1 MTTYLKKQEV
11 EFKDPST
18 GEVLSVLEELE
29 TPGTEFLNITLKD
42 DEGWKLDVYEN
53 GFVEFYELNYDKRV
67 IGKNVSHERVIQMW
81 RMMAEGKRDQVKKLL
96 KKKPSDLCTGCLYCV
111 DGWELNDARADLNA
125 LKPHFKLLRAGA
137 VFHGYFFGDTTIIN

>member
-29 TPGTEFLNITLKD
+29 TPGTEYLNITLKD

-53 GFVEFYELNYDKRV
+53 GFVEFYELNYDIRV
-67 IGKNVSHERVIQMW
+67 VGRNVTHERVIQMW
-81 RMMAEGKRDQVKKLL
+81 RMMQEGKRDELKKLL
-96 KKKPSDLCTGCLYCV
+96 KKKPDP
-111 DGWELNDARADLNA
+111 DQA
-125 LKPHFKLLRAGA
+125 
-137 VFHGYFFGDTTIIN
+137 

>member
-29 TPGTEFLNITLKD
+29 TPGTEYLNITLKD

-67 IGKNVSHERVIQMW
+67 VGRNITNERVIQMW
-81 RMMAEGKRDQVKKLL
+81 RMMQEGKRDELKKLL
-96 KKKPSDLCTGCLYCV
+96 KKKPDP
-111 DGWELNDARADLNA
+111 NQA
-125 LKPHFKLLRAGA
+125 
-137 VFHGYFFGDTTIIN
+137 

>member
-29 TPGTEFLNITLKD
+29 TPGTEYLNITLKD

-53 GFVEFYELNYDKRV
+53 GFVEFY
-67 IGKNVSHERVIQMW
+67 
-81 RMMAEGKRDQVKKLL
+81 
-96 KKKPSDLCTGCLYCV
+96 
-111 DGWELNDARADLNA
+111 
-125 LKPHFKLLRAGA
+125 
-137 VFHGYFFGDTTIIN
+137 